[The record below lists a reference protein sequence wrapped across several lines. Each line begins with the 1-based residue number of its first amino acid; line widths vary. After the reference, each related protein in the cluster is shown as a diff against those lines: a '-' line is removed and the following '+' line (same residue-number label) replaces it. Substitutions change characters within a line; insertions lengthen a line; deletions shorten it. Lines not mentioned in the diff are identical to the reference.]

1 LPDLEETLVDLEGHR
16 DEVVVDELWTFVGSK
31 KNAQWVWVALSRRN
45 LQIIGFHIGGRSLDD
60 APQLWEQVPAK
71 WRGFLVFTDAYPVY
85 PQLFANAPHQ
95 LCAGTRGERDTSER
109 DTSEVEG
116 ANNALRQRVSYL
128 ARKTSSFAR
137 SLLWLHRRLLWM
149 IFHWNQKQA
158 RTHAPPQ
165 HP

>member
-1 LPDLEETLVDLEGHR
+1 LEETLVDLDGHW
-16 DEVVVDELWTFVGSK
+16 DEVVMDEMWTFVGSK
-31 KNAQWVWVALSRRN
+31 ANAMWVWLALSRRN
-45 LQIIGFHIGGRSLDD
+45 LQIIGFHIGGRSLED
-60 APQLWEQVPAK
+60 ARQLWEQVPAK